1 MTDRVELRLAQTS
14 DAKDIADM
22 LWQLARDL
30 GDLDTFASTPET
42 IAAHGF
48 GPDSVFSSYIA
59 RSGDTPVGLAV
70 FFRHFSTTLGRPG
83 VYVQDLWI
91 APQMRGQRLGERLL
105 AAVAHHAE
113 QSWQAG
119 YMQLTVYQDNPRA
132 AQFYQRLGFSTHA
145 NDTPMSARNQVFKD
159 LLQQGRKPA

>member
-1 MTDRVELRLAQTS
+1 MVNRLIRHSDIGHSYLHSQVMEQPTITRTENGTPAATLTIGDRSAIH
-14 DAKDIADM
+14 A
-22 LWQLARDL
+22 L
-30 GDLDTFASTPET
+30 GPTEQVRRF
-42 IAAHGF
+42 GF
-48 GPDSVFSSYIA
+48 HNPC
-59 RSGDTPVGLAV
+59 RN
-70 FFRHFSTTLGRPG
+70 R
-83 VYVQDLWI
+83 I